1 LSTSIYYKSQK
12 CFDILTELQLMIPDF
27 LDVKIRRF
35 MYPGVWKTRSAVV
48 VRDVLI
54 LEDERAAFVWNV
66 GNAVP
71 NVAAWYPISSKS
83 LNYNWLNTNIE
94 T

>member
-1 LSTSIYYKSQK
+1 MRICWLATTFKSCTAALSTSIYYKSQK

-54 LEDERAAFVWNV
+54 LEDERAAFV
-66 GNAVP
+66 
-71 NVAAWYPISSKS
+71 
-83 LNYNWLNTNIE
+83 
-94 T
+94 